1 MKNDP
6 LSIVMYGDPDLNRPT
21 ELVKKVD
28 DDVMRTAQRMARAM
42 AQVHGVGIS
51 APQIGSRLRMSLIS
65 ALLPAKDDSMI
76 MADPKGD
83 QVLLINPQL
92 EWHGEHEV
100 LAPEGCLSIDP
111 YGWKASIRRWYR
123 VRISYLDAAMKE
135 QTWTAKGAIARI
147 LQHELDHLDGKL
159 IADNLTRQQR
169 RAVERIVKA
178 AR

>member
-1 MKNDP
+1 MEAP
-6 LSIVMYGDPDLNRPT
+6 LSIVMYGEPALHQPT
-21 ELVKKVD
+21 ELVKEVTE
-28 DDVMRTAQRMARAM
+28 DVMRTASRMARAM

-51 APQIGSRLRMSLIS
+51 APQIGFNLRMSLIS

-76 MADPKGD
+76 MADPKGE

-92 EWHGEHEV
+92 EWHGDHQV
-100 LAPEGCLSIDP
+100 LSPEGCLSIDP
-111 YGWKASIRRWYR
+111 YVWKTGVKRWYR
-123 VRISYLDAAMKE
+123 VRVSYLDAAMNR

-159 IADNLTRQQR
+159 IADGLSRQQR
-169 RAVERIVKA
+169 RAVERIAAA